1 MKSVPHKVAALT
13 VVSLQML
20 IVACSSPRFTMF
32 ETEKKNI
39 TSAVLITDVL
49 AVEDIIGDTDRVILQ
64 TNQSFADRAV
74 KEVSKILE
82 AKGYPITKIYP
93 AQIGYFGK
101 HKFYRVAE
109 KSIDRDDNETL
120 PIQQTP
126 LTPDTLLLDKN
137 DANVTT
143 INQYLE
149 RSSERDEADA
159 LATTPQKGNVDAVFF
174 LEVIAKDVSVG
185 QQIGQAVLSALV
197 SGLSSGGR
205 YYESRSESDFT
216 LIKIAVIDNNT
227 KKLLYR
233 TSRITNSYSEGALND
248 LLEWL
253 RDNFPS
259 VIVAS
264 SQQEKGEA
272 VKDDACI
279 IL

>member
-1 MKSVPHKVAALT
+1 
-13 VVSLQML
+13 
-20 IVACSSPRFTMF
+20 MF